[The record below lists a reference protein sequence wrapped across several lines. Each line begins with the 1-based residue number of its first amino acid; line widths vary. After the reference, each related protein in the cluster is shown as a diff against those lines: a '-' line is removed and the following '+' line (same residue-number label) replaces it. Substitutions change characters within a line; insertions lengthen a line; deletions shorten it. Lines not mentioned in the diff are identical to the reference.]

1 MRVCLLLVVAIFAIV
16 TASCTADATTTTGA
30 DPTPSTSHALPQTV
44 SVRGRTY
51 DVECLPVAEA
61 LVDIELPHPA
71 GQPRLRAITGLWDRQ
86 TVAVLANDAQGC
98 GVWALG
104 LAAAGVLSEE
114 AAAAITD
121 EVARGVEHFGV
132 TASPVPK
139 EP

>member
-1 MRVCLLLVVAIFAIV
+1 MRVRLPFAVAILAIV

-30 DPTPSTSHALPQTV
+30 GPTPSTSHPLPQTV

-71 GQPRLRAITGLWDRQ
+71 GQPKLRAITGLWDRQ
-86 TVAVLANDAQGC
+86 AVAVLANDAQGC
-98 GVWALG
+98 GVWVLG
-104 LAAAGVLSEE
+104 LAEGLSEE
-114 AAAAITD
+114 ASAAITD

>member
-1 MRVCLLLVVAIFAIV
+1 MRVRLLFVAAILAIGA
-16 TASCTADATTTTGA
+16 ASCTADATTTTGA

-86 TVAVLANDAQGC
+86 AVAVLANDAQGC
-98 GVWALG
+98 GVWVLG
-104 LAAAGVLSEE
+104 LAEGLSEE
-114 AAAAITD
+114 ASAAIID
-121 EVARGVEHFGV
+121 EVTQGVEHFGV

>member
-61 LVDIELPHPA
+61 LVDIELPHPV
-71 GQPRLRAITGLWDRQ
+71 GQPKLRAITGLWDRQ

-104 LAAAGVLSEE
+104 LAEGLSEE